1 MKQMAASQRT
11 KRADLPTNVACMG
24 SALLVGLIAVQRN
37 LGLGLSCLQRNKSL
51 AQMNKSTDVGQATK
65 GCSPLP
71 VTQSGRAELRR

>member
-1 MKQMAASQRT
+1 MVASSGPSV
-11 KRADLPTNVACMG
+11 PTCRPDNVACMG

-37 LGLGLSCLQRNKSL
+37 LGLGHHGFNEQIFG
-51 AQMNKSTDVGQATK
+51 ADEQATDVGQATK